1 MAHGKS
7 LEKYHTTYTIISS
20 GGRPTGIKNKDGKMI
35 CPTTFIPHSRQSE
48 NKGYIPQSRQF
59 GLSKSRNKSET
70 KGRMIQKQHVK
81 AGQSYDAKTNTI
93 NRTAQRII
101 YTQKGAGRLND

>member
-7 LEKYHTTYTIISS
+7 LEKYHATYTIVNS
-20 GGRPTGIKNKDGKMI
+20 GGRPTGVRNSSNLMVH
-35 CPTTFIPHSRQSE
+35 PTTIKPHNRQSE

-93 NRTAQRII
+93 NRTSQRII